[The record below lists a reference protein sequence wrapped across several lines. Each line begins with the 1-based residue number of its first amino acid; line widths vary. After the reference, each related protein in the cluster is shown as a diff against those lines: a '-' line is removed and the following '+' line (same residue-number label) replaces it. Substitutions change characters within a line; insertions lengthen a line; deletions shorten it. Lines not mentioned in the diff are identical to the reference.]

1 MNRVGIGGR
10 GTSTW
15 LGWFL
20 AGALRSFIPYAEERG
35 DKARADRWTAHLA
48 ELKKALEG
56 AAWDGSYY
64 RRGTFDD
71 GTLLGSKES
80 LECQIDSIA
89 QSWSV
94 LSGEGEPD
102 RAVKAMDAVL
112 DRLVD
117 EDARIIRLFTPPFA
131 NSAKDPGYI
140 KAYPPGVRENGGQYT
155 HASTWVV
162 MALAEMKRGDDA
174 WRCFQILNP
183 ITHSLNKAAAE
194 QYRVEPYVV
203 AADVYGHDPYTS
215 RGGWTWYT
223 GSAGWLYR
231 AAVEGILGIRIKDG
245 RLYVR
250 PSLPSQWDGF
260 AAEIEQPSGKYRIS
274 VSKSSNAIGY
284 SLSINGSEVADPDE
298 GYPLG

>member
-1 MNRVGIGGR
+1 
-10 GTSTW
+10 
-15 LGWFL
+15 
-20 AGALRSFIPYAEERG
+20 
-35 DKARADRWTAHLA
+35 
-48 ELKKALEG
+48 
-56 AAWDGSYY
+56 
-64 RRGTFDD
+64 
-71 GTLLGSKES
+71 
-80 LECQIDSIA
+80 
-89 QSWSV
+89 
-94 LSGEGEPD
+94 
-102 RAVKAMDAVL
+102 
-112 DRLVD
+112 
-117 EDARIIRLFTPPFA
+117 
-131 NSAKDPGYI
+131 
-140 KAYPPGVRENGGQYT
+140 
-155 HASTWVV
+155 
-162 MALAEMKRGDDA
+162 
-174 WRCFQILNP
+174 
-183 ITHSLNKAAAE
+183 
-194 QYRVEPYVV
+194 VV